1 MPSASFTIANG
12 ATAPADRPAVLGQR
26 IVSALVLIPL
36 ALAGVYLGGRYLDG
50 LVALFALAMAWEWVR
65 VCHRGRFVASGLV
78 VVLAAVAGV
87 VAFRFGSLPVALGV
101 LAAGA
106 VAAALAAEPSVR
118 FWHALGAIYV
128 GLPSLAILWIRGDAQ
143 PGLETLLW
151 TLVLVWSVDT
161 GAYLAGRTIG
171 GPRLAPS
178 ISPKKTWAGLGGG
191 LLAAALVGAFGA
203 LWLGLESWWPLAAIA
218 AVLGMVEQ
226 GGDLAESAFKRR
238 FGVKDS
244 SNLIPGHGGVLDRVD
259 GLLTV
264 VVAVAGLMIVTKG
277 GVGTWQ

>member
-1 MPSASFTIANG
+1 M
-12 ATAPADRPAVLGQR
+12 LGQR
-26 IVSALVLIPL
+26 IISALVLIPL
-36 ALAGVYLGGRYLDG
+36 ALAGVFLGSPYLDG

-78 VVLAAVAGV
+78 VVLAAVGGV
-87 VAFRFGSLPVALGV
+87 VAYRLVSPPAALLILV
-101 LAAGA
+101 AGA
-106 VAAALAAEPSVR
+106 VAAALLAETGVR
-118 FWHALGAIYV
+118 LWHGLGAVYV
-128 GLPSLAILWIRGDAQ
+128 GLPCLAMLWIRGDAQ
-143 PGLETLLW
+143 PGLDTLLW
-151 TLVLVWSVDT
+151 TLLLVWSVDT

-178 ISPKKTWAGLGGG
+178 ISPKKTWAGFAGG
-191 LLAAALVGAFGA
+191 LLAATLVGLLGA
-203 LWLGLESWWPLAAIA
+203 YWLGLQSWWPLAAIA
-218 AVLGMVEQ
+218 AVLAVVEQ
-226 GGDLAESAFKRR
+226 CGDLAESAFKRR